1 MSLKSLFSAKDM
13 TLGRPWKRILEFAI
27 PMLIGNFAQ
36 QLYNTADSI
45 IVGKF
50 VGDNALA
57 AVGSA
62 MPILNLLLAL
72 FVGIATGAGIVV
84 SQSFGAR
91 DRDGL
96 SKAIGNCI
104 ALSGIATVVIMIVGP
119 LVTMPLLTLLGT
131 PDSIIGWCAQYL
143 NIYFIGIVG
152 FFFYNMLS
160 GILRGLG
167 DSVSALGFL
176 LLAAALNVV
185 LDLWFVRSMG
195 VAGVA
200 LATVVSQG
208 ISAIFCYIKLARM
221 GDIFDMNLKTMK
233 LIPSMAM
240 RILRI
245 GVPSGVTQ
253 AIMAT
258 AGMVVLNLTNAMGET
273 VIACNVIV
281 MRVDGFAMLPNMT
294 FGQAMSVYT
303 GQNVGAQ
310 KFDRVHKGV
319 KQGGL
324 IAASFST
331 LITLVLLFLSPI
343 LFGFF
348 TDTPE
353 LIDLATRMIRLM
365 AVGYICIS
373 VTQVLGGVM
382 RGAGDTVSPMWISI
396 ISTIIIRIPV
406 AYLLAY
412 LTRSAEYPHG
422 TGLSRCRVEC
432 HKDNAQSC
440 IFGSRGELDGRNAIL
455 SADRGEV
462 KFAVDKVE
470 STSRIGQNVV
480 RFRIYGIDR
489 NLLILSIH
497 LVASSA
503 VAKDLGVTDT
513 DIIFLATNGVIALD
527 FLIAALDSERHFV
540 VLHRAHLLRQAADQC
555 LRIAILCPRI
565 CDA

>member
-1 MSLKSLFSAKDM
+1 MNLRELFSAKDM
-13 TLGRPWKRILEFAI
+13 TLGSPAKRIMEFAI

-72 FVGIATGAGIVV
+72 FVGISTGAGIVV

-96 SKAIGNCI
+96 TKAIGNCI
-104 ALSGIATVVIMIVGP
+104 ALSFIATGIIMVVGP

-131 PDSIIGWCAQYL
+131 PESIIGWCAEYL
-143 NIYFIGIVG
+143 NIYFLGIIG

-160 GILRGLG
+160 GVLRGLG

-200 LATVVSQG
+200 LATVISQA
-208 ISAIFCYIKLARM
+208 ISAVFCYIKLAKM
-221 GDIFDMNLKTMK
+221 SDIFDLGLKTMK
-233 LIPSMAM
+233 LIPSMAG
-240 RILRI
+240 RILQI
-245 GVPSGVTQ
+245 GIPSGITQ

-281 MRVDGFAMLPNMT
+281 MRVDGFAMLPNFT

-303 GQNVGAQ
+303 GQNVGAA
-310 KFDRVHKGV
+310 KFDRVHKGT
-319 KQGGL
+319 KQGSL
-324 IAASFST
+324 LAFAFSAAIT
-331 LITLVLLFLSPI
+331 LILLFLSPI

-348 TDTPE
+348 TETPE
-353 LIDLATRMIRLM
+353 LIQLATRMIRIM

-396 ISTIIIRIPV
+396 ISTIIIRIPT
-406 AYLLAY
+406 AYFIAY
-412 LTRSAEYPHG
+412 LTRDALNPHG
-422 TGLSRCRVEC
+422 KPIAL
-432 HKDNAQSC
+432 
-440 IFGSRGELDGRNAIL
+440 FGSLMFSWIMGMVMSIVVYAIGKWKKKMY
-455 SADRGEV
+455 AAHPE
-462 KFAVDKVE
+462 
-470 STSRIGQNVV
+470 
-480 RFRIYGIDR
+480 
-489 NLLILSIH
+489 
-497 LVASSA
+497 
-503 VAKDLGVTDT
+503 
-513 DIIFLATNGVIALD
+513 VIAV
-527 FLIAALDSERHFV
+527 IE
-540 VLHRAHLLRQAADQC
+540 
-555 LRIAILCPRI
+555 
-565 CDA
+565 

>member
-1 MSLKSLFSAKDM
+1 M
-13 TLGRPWKRILEFAI
+13 EFAI

-72 FVGIATGAGIVV
+72 FVGISTGAGIVV
-84 SQSFGAR
+84 SQSFGAK
-91 DRDGL
+91 DREGL

-104 ALSGIATVVIMIVGP
+104 TLSFLASLLIMVVGP
-119 LVTMPLLTLLGT
+119 LVTMPLLEMLGT

-143 NIYFIGIVG
+143 RIYFLGIVG

-160 GILRGLG
+160 GVLRGLG

-176 LLAAALNVV
+176 LLAAALNVL

-200 LATVVSQG
+200 LATVISQG
-208 ISAIFCYIKLARM
+208 ISAVA
-221 GDIFDMNLKTMK
+221 G
-233 LIPSMAM
+233 

-245 GVPSGVTQ
+245 GIPSGVTM

-258 AGMVVLNLTNAMGET
+258 AGMVVLNLTNAMGEV

-310 KFDRVHKGV
+310 KFDRVHMGV
-319 KQGGL
+319 KQGSL
-324 IAASFST
+324 IAVTFST
-331 LITLVLLFLSPI
+331 AITLVLLFLSPI

-348 TDTPE
+348 TDTPA

-365 AVGYICIS
+365 AVGYICIAI
-373 VTQVLGGVM
+373 TQVLGGVM

-396 ISTIIIRIPV
+396 ISTIIVRIPV
-406 AYLLAY
+406 AYLIAH

-422 TGLSRCRVEC
+422 QPIAL
-432 HKDNAQSC
+432 
-440 IFGSRGELDGRNAIL
+440 FGSLMFSWVMGMVI
-455 SADRGEV
+455 SV
-462 KFAVDKVE
+462 IVF
-470 STSRIGQNVV
+470 S
-480 RFRIYGIDR
+480 
-489 NLLILSIH
+489 
-497 LVASSA
+497 
-503 VAKDLGVTDT
+503 LGKWKKKMYVG
-513 DIIFLATNGVIALD
+513 AQV
-527 FLIAALDSERHFV
+527 
-540 VLHRAHLLRQAADQC
+540 
-555 LRIAILCPRI
+555 
-565 CDA
+565 

>member
-13 TLGRPWKRILEFAI
+13 TLGSPWKRIMEFSI
-27 PMLIGNFAQ
+27 PMLLGNLAQ

-45 IVGKF
+45 IVGRF

-62 MPILNLLLAL
+62 SPILNLLLAL

-96 SKAIGNCI
+96 TKAIGNCI
-104 ALSGIATVVIMIVGP
+104 ALSAIATIVIMIVGP
-119 LVTMPLLTLLGT
+119 LITMPLLTLLGT
-131 PDSIIGWCAQYL
+131 PESIIGWCAEYL
-143 NIYFIGIVG
+143 NIYFFGIVG

-160 GILRGLG
+160 GVLRGLG

-176 LLAAALNVV
+176 LVAAALNVV
-185 LDLWFVRSMG
+185 LDIYFVAVLDMG
-195 VAGVA
+195 VAGVS
-200 LATVVSQG
+200 LATVISQG
-208 ISAIFCYIKLARM
+208 ISAVFCYWKLARM
-221 GDIFDMNLKTMK
+221 GDIFDLSFKTMK
-233 LIPSMAM
+233 LIPAVAG

-245 GVPSGVTQ
+245 GIPSGVTQ

-273 VIACNVIV
+273 VIACNVII
-281 MRVDGFAMLPNMT
+281 MRVDGFAMMPNFT

-324 IAASFST
+324 IAASFAT
-331 LITLVLLFLSPI
+331 VITVILLFCGHI

-348 TDTPE
+348 TETE
-353 LIDLATRMIRLM
+353 ALIDLATRMIRIM

-396 ISTIIIRIPV
+396 ISTIIIRVPT

-412 LTRSAEYPHG
+412 LTRSEAFPHG
-422 TGLSRCRVEC
+422 QPIAL
-432 HKDNAQSC
+432 
-440 IFGSRGELDGRNAIL
+440 FGSLMISWVLGMVISIIVFSIGKWKKKMYVRSPVGPELD
-455 SADRGEV
+455 
-462 KFAVDKVE
+462 
-470 STSRIGQNVV
+470 
-480 RFRIYGIDR
+480 
-489 NLLILSIH
+489 
-497 LVASSA
+497 
-503 VAKDLGVTDT
+503 
-513 DIIFLATNGVIALD
+513 
-527 FLIAALDSERHFV
+527 
-540 VLHRAHLLRQAADQC
+540 
-555 LRIAILCPRI
+555 
-565 CDA
+565 